1 MAHATLPDD
10 PNQVRMS
17 IGEHLDELRGRL
29 IRALLALVV
38 AAVACIYPARWLFE
52 ILAAPVVRTLIRY
65 GQPPTFLQTSPL
77 ETFLIYVK
85 VVVIAGLVIA
95 SPYVLYQ
102 LWMFVAAGLYRRER
116 EWVYRLVW
124 PSAALFVVG
133 VVFMYYIVLP
143 LSLNFLIGFGNFLPM
158 PDTRASGFE
167 ALILGDKS
175 THPAATQPAT
185 GGGAV
190 IPQYASD
197 PPDPPPGFIW
207 FNASRN
213 ELKLR
218 TADETFSTRLDR
230 DAQRSLVTTHFRIAE
245 YLGFVLMLTIAF
257 GLAFQIP
264 LVVVFLAG
272 SGLVPVASMRKLR
285 KVVILVIVV
294 IAGMLAPPD
303 ILSHLLLSGP
313 MILLFEIGL
322 LVAARRGASRGAAT

>member
-1 MAHATLPDD
+1 MPLNAFPDD

-17 IGEHLDELRGRL
+17 IGEHLDELRARL

-38 AAVACIYPARWLFE
+38 AALACIYPARWLFE
-52 ILAAPVVRTLIRY
+52 ILAAPVVRTLIRH

-116 EWVYRLVW
+116 DWVYRLVG

-133 VVFMYYIVLP
+133 VVFMYFIVLP
-143 LSLNFLIGFGNFLPM
+143 LSLNFLIGFGSFLPM
-158 PDTRASGFE
+158 PDTRSRGFE
-167 ALILGDKS
+167 SLLLGDHS
-175 THPAATQPAT
+175 THPAASQPAS
-185 GGGAV
+185 GLAPMV
-190 IPQYASD
+190 PQYLAD
-197 PPDPPPGFIW
+197 PPDPPPGSIW

-218 TADETFSTRLDR
+218 TADETYSTRLDR
-230 DAQRSLVTTHFRIAE
+230 DAPRSLVTTHFRIAE
-245 YLGFVLMLTIAF
+245 YLGFVLVLTIAF

-272 SGLVPVASMRKLR
+272 SGLMPVASLRKLR

-303 ILSHLLLSGP
+303 ILSHLLLSVP
-313 MILLFEIGL
+313 MVLLFEIGL
-322 LVAARRGASRGAAT
+322 LIAARRAARPRASA